1 MALINEDAV
10 DEIAR
15 QIVRYLDRHP
25 NAADTF
31 DGIHRWW
38 LSRIRIEETARDV
51 QAALDEL
58 VLRGHVIRQAL
69 PDGRPLYRSALTV
82 AETTHAS

>member
-1 MALINEDAV
+1 MTLDEDAV
-10 DEIAR
+10 EEIAR

-38 LSRIRIEETARDV
+38 LSRIRFEDAAREV
-51 QAALDEL
+51 QAALDGL
-58 VLRGHVIRQAL
+58 IVRGNVIRQEL
-69 PDGRPLYRSALTV
+69 PDGQLLYRNALAG
-82 AETTHAS
+82 AETGHAS

>member
-1 MALINEDAV
+1 MTLDEDAV
-10 DEIAR
+10 EEIAR

-38 LSRIRIEETARDV
+38 LSRIRFEDAAREV
-51 QAALDEL
+51 QAALDGL
-58 VLRGHVIRQAL
+58 IVRGNVIRQEL
-69 PDGRPLYRSALTV
+69 PDGQLLYRNALAV
-82 AETTHAS
+82 AETGHAS

>member
-1 MALINEDAV
+1 MASRESAV

-25 NAADTF
+25 DAADTF

-38 LSRIRIEETARDV
+38 LSRIRIEEAARDV
-51 QAALDEL
+51 QSALDGL
-58 VLRGHVIRQAL
+58 IARRHVIREAL
-69 PDGRPLYRSALTV
+69 PDGQLLYRSAHSLSE
-82 AETTHAS
+82 AHGAP